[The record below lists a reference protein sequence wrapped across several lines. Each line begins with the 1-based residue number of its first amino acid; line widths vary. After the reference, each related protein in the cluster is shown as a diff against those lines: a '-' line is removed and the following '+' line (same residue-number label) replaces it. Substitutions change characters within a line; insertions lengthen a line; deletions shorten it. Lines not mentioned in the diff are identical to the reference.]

1 MANKTFP
8 YAVIIDGE
16 IVSAGTPIKSKGK
29 GRDKEKAPDTSSE
42 AGAKNDEC
50 ADAPE
55 GSEAG
60 EEAKSKKAGAE
71 NDDTGT
77 DKKS

>member
-16 IVSAGTPIKSKGK
+16 IIPAGTPIKAKGK
-29 GRDKEKAPDTSSE
+29 SRDKEKAPDISSE

-50 ADAPE
+50 ADTSE
-55 GSEAG
+55 GSEA
-60 EEAKSKKAGAE
+60 EEAESKKAGAK
-71 NDDTGT
+71 NNDTGT

>member
-16 IVSAGTPIKSKGK
+16 IIPAGTPIKAKG
-29 GRDKEKAPDTSSE
+29 KAPDTSSE

-50 ADAPE
+50 ADTSE
-55 GSEAG
+55 GSAA
-60 EEAKSKKAGAE
+60 EEAESKKAGAK

-77 DKKS
+77 NKKS